1 MRESSTPSSLIA
13 LAGMKSKW
21 QRARPRCLE
30 VDLEGTKHMLAICAC
45 AQESQEGWMFLLQDL
60 RTRGITQV
68 DLIVTDGDAGL
79 LAAVSVLFPATPRQ
93 RWKVA

>member
-1 MRESSTPSSLIA
+1 
-13 LAGMKSKW
+13 
-21 QRARPRCLE
+21 
-30 VDLEGTKHMLAICAC
+30 
-45 AQESQEGWMFLLQDL
+45 MFLLQDL